1 MYRPFTFK
9 KHKQYK
15 PGQLITILNK
25 VYRVCALREESRS
38 FSACI
43 FCDAK
48 IECNHGNV
56 AACMYSMP
64 YECYLKLVEPKSQGV

>member
-1 MYRPFTFK
+1 MYRPFK

-25 VYRVCALREESRS
+25 VYRVCALHEELRS
-38 FSACI
+38 FSACTY
-43 FCDAK
+43 CEAK
-48 IECNHGNV
+48 IECRPSNI
-56 AACMYSMP
+56 AACIHSMP